1 MPESIDRGESP
12 YLQIARRYRE
22 QIERGELQPG
32 QLLPSVRAM
41 ADRWNVAH
49 TTANRALRT
58 LQAEGLVQ
66 STSGLGTVVTGG
78 APTAESLV
86 SHLRDTGSFYPPGYR
101 SVITAAQTIPATAHI
116 ADALGLE
123 TDDQVIVRSRI
134 TYDVA
139 RRPIEV
145 STNYVRG
152 EFADIAP
159 ALLATEPIAAGML
172 GYLEAQ
178 TGLRATAGCDQ
189 YAAFPAT
196 PDQAAALHLAVGA
209 PVLIERHWW
218 SSADGTVLD
227 YAESVEPG
235 DHWRTRRYSVGTP
248 APTPGTQPPTTS

>member
-1 MPESIDRGESP
+1 MIAVAGVPVMTESIDRGESP
-12 YLQIARRYRE
+12 YLQIARHYRR
-22 QIERGELQPG
+22 QIERGEIQPG

-41 ADRWNVAH
+41 ADRWKVAH

-66 STSGLGTVVTGG
+66 STAGLGTVVTPS

-86 SHLRDTGSFYPPGYR
+86 THLRETGAFYPQGYR
-101 SVITAAQTIPATAHI
+101 SVITGALTIPATARI

-123 TDDQVIVRSRI
+123 APDQVISRSRI
-134 TYDVA
+134 TYDAADV
-139 RRPIEV
+139 PIEY

-152 EFADIAP
+152 EFADAAP
-159 ALLATEPIAAGML
+159 ALLVAEPITNGML

-178 TGLRATAGCDQ
+178 TGRHATEGCDQ

-196 PDQAAALHLAVGA
+196 PDQAAALRLAVGT

-218 SSADGTVLD
+218 TDAGGTVLD

-235 DHWRTRRYSVGTP
+235 ERWRTRRYAVGGP
-248 APTPGTQPPTTS
+248 AQ

>member
-1 MPESIDRGESP
+1 MAESIDRGESP
-12 YLQIARRYRE
+12 YLQIARHYRQ

-41 ADRWNVAH
+41 ADHWKVAH

-66 STSGLGTVVTGG
+66 STSGLGTVVTAGS
-78 APTAESLV
+78 PTAESLV
-86 SHLRDTGSFYPPGYR
+86 THLRETGSFYPPGYR
-101 SVITAAQTIPATAHI
+101 SVITGAQVIPATAPI

-123 TDDQVIVRSRI
+123 ADDLVIARSRI
-134 TYDVA
+134 AYDAAGV
-139 RRPIEV
+139 PIEY

-152 EFADIAP
+152 EFADEVP
-159 ALLATEPIAAGML
+159 ALLVSEPIQNGML

-178 TGLRATAGCDQ
+178 TGRRATIGCDQ
-189 YAAFPAT
+189 YAAFAAT
-196 PDQAAALHLAVGA
+196 PDQAAALSIAVGA

-218 SSADGTVLD
+218 TAADGTVLD

-235 DHWRTRRYSVGTP
+235 ERWRTRRYKAG
-248 APTPGTQPPTTS
+248 

>member
-1 MPESIDRGESP
+1 MTEPIDRGESP
-12 YLQIARRYRE
+12 YLQIARHYRE
-22 QIERGELQPG
+22 KIERGELQPG

-41 ADRWNVAH
+41 ADRWQVTH

-66 STSGLGTVVTGG
+66 STSGLGTVVAPS

-86 SHLRDTGSFYPPGYR
+86 THLRETWSFYPPDYR
-101 SVITAAQTIPATAHI
+101 SVITGAGTTPATAHI

-123 TDDQVIVRSRI
+123 PGDPVITRSRI
-134 TYDVA
+134 AYDAADV
-139 RRPIEV
+139 PIEY

-152 EFADIAP
+152 EFADAAP
-159 ALLATEPIAAGML
+159 ALLVAEPITNGML
-172 GYLEAQ
+172 GYLETQ
-178 TGLRATAGCDQ
+178 TSRRATVSCDQ

-196 PDQAAALHLAVGA
+196 TGQATALSLTIGT

-218 SSADGTVLD
+218 TDADGTVLD

-235 DHWRTRRYSVGTP
+235 ER
-248 APTPGTQPPTTS
+248 